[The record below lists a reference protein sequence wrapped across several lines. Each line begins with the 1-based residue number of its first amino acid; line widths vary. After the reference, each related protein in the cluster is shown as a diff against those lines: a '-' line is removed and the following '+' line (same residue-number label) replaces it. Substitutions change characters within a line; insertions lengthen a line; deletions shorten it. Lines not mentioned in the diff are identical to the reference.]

1 MSFELAT
8 QFFER
13 AAVKIE
19 QNAGKLQKE
28 TAKEALYRIVLTT
41 PVKTGKARSNWRV
54 SHGRR
59 TTTVIDTYGAE
70 IAADVAISKG
80 VQKIN
85 ETPPKTD
92 ILLNNRVDYIQD
104 LNQGSSQQA
113 PAGFIEAA
121 VVNALAYIEDHAHE
135 LLKDV

>member
-1 MSFELAT
+1 MSFKRAS

-19 QNAGKLQKE
+19 QNANNLQKE

-54 SHGRR
+54 SHGKR
-59 TTTVIDTYGAE
+59 TTAVIDTYGAE
-70 IAADVAISKG
+70 IAADMAISKG

-92 ILLNNRVDYIQD
+92 ILLNNNVDYIQE
-104 LNQGSSQQA
+104 LNRGSSTQA

-121 VVNALAYIEDHAHE
+121 VVNALAYVEEHAHE